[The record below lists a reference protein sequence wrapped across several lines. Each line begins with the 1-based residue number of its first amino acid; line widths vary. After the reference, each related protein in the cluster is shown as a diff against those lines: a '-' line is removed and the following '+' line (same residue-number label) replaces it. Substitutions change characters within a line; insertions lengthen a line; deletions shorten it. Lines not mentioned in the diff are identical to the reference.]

1 MLEEKKE
8 LKKVLSRFDVLFL
21 AIGAMLGWGWVVL
34 SGDWVTSAG
43 SLGAVIA
50 FIIGGLLV
58 IFVGLTYAELAS
70 AMPET
75 GGGLLYVNKAYG
87 KRISFIA
94 SWAMVLGYVSVVTF
108 EAVALP
114 TVVDYI
120 LPDYQSIYLWTIGG
134 WDVYLTWAMIGMG
147 GALIITIINYFGV
160 KTAAVFQS
168 IFTVFIVATGIMLVF
183 GSAFNGDTKNLEP
196 LFING
201 AGGVMAVLIMV
212 PFLFVGFDVIPQ
224 VAEEVNL
231 PFKEIGKLL
240 IFSVVCAVIFYL
252 LITVGVSMALDQ
264 NALLNTKLA
273 TADAMGAVFGSKIF
287 ANVLIFGG
295 LAGIITSWNA
305 FIIGGSRVL
314 YAMAKNEMIPA
325 WFGKVHSKYKT
336 PTNAIMFLGI
346 LSFFAPLLGRP
357 ALVWIVNAGGL
368 GIVVSY
374 LLVSLSFLKL
384 RKTEPNMAR
393 PFRVK
398 NGKVIGSIA
407 VVLSIGFILLY
418 MPGMPAAL
426 VWPYEWLMVLG
437 WTLLGGYFFM
447 RMLFNKYKRDS
458 KENDDIEEE
467 ENIG

>member
-87 KRISFIA
+87 KRIAFIA

-325 WFGKVHSKYKT
+325 WFGKVHPKYKT

>member
-1 MLEEKKE
+1 MGEKK

-43 SLGAVIA
+43 SMGAVIA

-75 GGGLLYVNKAYG
+75 GGGLLYVRKAFG
-87 KRISFIA
+87 KKAAFVA
-94 SWAMVLGYVSVVTF
+94 SWAIILGYVSVVTF

-114 TVVDYI
+114 TVVDYV
-120 LPDYQSIYLWTIGG
+120 LPHYQSIYLWTIAG

-147 GALIITIINYFGV
+147 GALFITIINYFGV

-168 IFTVFIVATGIMLVF
+168 IFTLFIVATGIMLVF
-183 GSAFNGDTKNLEP
+183 GAGFNGDTKNLEP
-196 LFING
+196 FFIDG
-201 AGGVMAVLIMV
+201 IGGVMTVLIMV

-240 IFSVVCAVIFYL
+240 IFSVICAVIFYL
-252 LITVGVSMALDQ
+252 FIALGVSMALNQ
-264 NALLNTKLA
+264 KALLQTKLA
-273 TADAMGAVFGSKIF
+273 TADAMGAVFGSKVF
-287 ANVLIFGG
+287 ANILIFGG

-314 YAMAKNEMIPA
+314 YAMSKEGMIPA
-325 WFGKVHSKYKT
+325 WFGKVHPKYNT
-336 PTNAIMFLGI
+336 PSHSIIFLGM

-357 ALVWIVNAGGL
+357 ALVWIVDAGGL

-374 LLVSLSFLKL
+374 LLVSLSFFIL
-384 RKTEPNMAR
+384 RKRAPKMKR
-393 PFRVK
+393 PFQVK
-398 NGKVIGSIA
+398 NGRVVGSIA
-407 VVLSIGFILLY
+407 IILSIGFIVLY

-426 VWPYEWLMVLG
+426 IWLYEWLMVLG
-437 WTLLGGYFFM
+437 WVTLGGYFFI
-447 RMLFNKYKRDS
+447 RMLLGKYKRNTFKQES
-458 KENDDIEEE
+458 IEEE
-467 ENIG
+467 ENFG

>member
-1 MLEEKKE
+1 MKEKKE

-21 AIGAMLGWGWVVL
+21 AVGAMLGWGWVVL
-34 SGDWVTSAG
+34 SGDWITSAG
-43 SLGAVIA
+43 SMGAVIA
-50 FIIGGLLV
+50 FLIGGLLV

-75 GGGLLYVNKAYG
+75 GGGLFYVRKAFG
-87 KRISFIA
+87 KKAAFVA

-120 LPDYQSIYLWTIGG
+120 LPNYQSIYLWTIGG
-134 WDVYLTWAMIGMG
+134 WDVYLTWAMIGMA
-147 GALIITIINYFGV
+147 GAVLITIINYLGV
-160 KTAAVFQS
+160 KTAAIFQS
-168 IFTVFIVATGIMLVF
+168 IFTIFIVATGIMLVF
-183 GSAFNGDTKNLEP
+183 GAGVNGDTKNLEP
-196 LFING
+196 LFIDG
-201 AGGVMAVLIMV
+201 AGGVMVVLIMV

-252 LITVGVSMALDQ
+252 LIALGVSMALDQ
-264 NALLNTKLA
+264 NALLTTKLA
-273 TADAMGAVFGSKIF
+273 TADAMAAVFGSKIF
-287 ANVLIFGG
+287 ANILIFGG

-325 WFGKVHSKYKT
+325 WFAKVHPKYKT
-336 PTNAIMFLGI
+336 PSNAIIFLGM

-368 GIVVSY
+368 GIVISY
-374 LLVSLSFLKL
+374 LLVSVSFLIL
-384 RKTEPNMAR
+384 RNKEPNLDR
-393 PFRVK
+393 PFKVK
-398 NGKVIGSIA
+398 NGKVFGWIA
-407 VVLSIGFILLY
+407 VILSIGFVLLY

-426 VWPYEWLMVLG
+426 IWPYEWVMILG
-437 WTLLGGYFFM
+437 WTAFGAYFFIRMLLG
-447 RMLFNKYKRDS
+447 KYERKRD
-458 KENDDIEEE
+458 EHIEED

>member
-1 MLEEKKE
+1 MGEKK

-43 SLGAVIA
+43 SMGAVIA

-75 GGGLLYVNKAYG
+75 GGGLLYVRKAFG
-87 KRISFIA
+87 KKAAFVA
-94 SWAMVLGYVSVVTF
+94 SWAIILGYVSVVTF

-114 TVVDYI
+114 TVVDYV
-120 LPDYQSIYLWTIGG
+120 LPHYQSIYLWTIAG

-147 GALIITIINYFGV
+147 GALFITIINYFGV

-168 IFTVFIVATGIMLVF
+168 IFTLFIVATGIMLVF
-183 GSAFNGDTKNLEP
+183 GAGFNGDTKNLEP
-196 LFING
+196 FFIDG
-201 AGGVMAVLIMV
+201 IGGVMTVLIMV

-240 IFSVVCAVIFYL
+240 IFSVICAVIFYL
-252 LITVGVSMALDQ
+252 FIALGVSMALNQ
-264 NALLNTKLA
+264 KALLQTKLA
-273 TADAMGAVFGSKIF
+273 TADAMGAVFGSKVF
-287 ANVLIFGG
+287 ANILIFGG
-295 LAGIITSWNA
+295 LAGIITSWNT

-314 YAMAKNEMIPA
+314 YAMSKEGMIPA
-325 WFGKVHSKYKT
+325 WFGKVHPKYNT
-336 PTNAIMFLGI
+336 PSHSIIFLGM

-357 ALVWIVNAGGL
+357 ALVWIVDAGGL

-374 LLVSLSFLKL
+374 LLVSLSFFIL
-384 RKTEPNMAR
+384 RKRAPKMKR
-393 PFRVK
+393 PFQVK
-398 NGKVIGSIA
+398 NGRVVGSIA
-407 VVLSIGFILLY
+407 IILSIGFIVLY

-426 VWPYEWLMVLG
+426 IWPYEWLMVLG
-437 WTLLGGYFFM
+437 WVTLGGYFFI
-447 RMLFNKYKRDS
+447 RMLLGKYKRNTFKQES
-458 KENDDIEEE
+458 IEEE
-467 ENIG
+467 ENFG

>member
-1 MLEEKKE
+1 MEEKKE

-75 GGGLLYVNKAYG
+75 GGGLLYVKKAFG
-87 KRISFIA
+87 KKSAFIA

-120 LPDYQSIYLWTIGG
+120 LPDYQSIYLWTVGG

-201 AGGVMAVLIMV
+201 AGGIMAVLIMV

-240 IFSVVCAVIFYL
+240 IFSVVCAVVFYL

-287 ANVLIFGG
+287 ANILIFGG
-295 LAGIITSWNA
+295 LAGIVTSWNA

-325 WFGKVHSKYKT
+325 WFGKVHPKYKT
-336 PTNAIMFLGI
+336 PTNAIIFLGM

-426 VWPYEWLMVLG
+426 VWPYEWLMILG

>member
-1 MLEEKKE
+1 MEEKKE

-43 SLGAVIA
+43 SIGAVIA
-50 FIIGGLLV
+50 FVIGGLLV

-75 GGGLLYVNKAYG
+75 GGGLLYVKKAFG
-87 KRISFIA
+87 KKSAFIA

-120 LPDYQSIYLWTIGG
+120 LPNYQSIYLWTIGG

-147 GALIITIINYFGV
+147 GALLITIINYFGV

-168 IFTVFIVATGIMLVF
+168 IFTIFIVATGIMLVF
-183 GSAFNGDTKNLEP
+183 GSSFNGDTKNLEP
-196 LFING
+196 FFING

-240 IFSVVCAVIFYL
+240 IFSVVCAVVFYL

-287 ANVLIFGG
+287 ANILIFGG
-295 LAGIITSWNA
+295 LAGIVTSWNA

-325 WFGKVHSKYKT
+325 WFGKVHPKYKT
-336 PTNAIMFLGI
+336 PTNAIIFLGM

-398 NGKVIGSIA
+398 NGKVVGSIA
-407 VVLSIGFILLY
+407 VILSIGFILLY

-426 VWPYEWLMVLG
+426 IWPYEWLMVLG
-437 WTLLGGYFFM
+437 WTVLGGYFFM
-447 RMLFNKYKRDS
+447 RMLFDKYKNNS
-458 KENDDIEEE
+458 NENEDIEEE

>member
-1 MLEEKKE
+1 MEEKKE

-43 SLGAVIA
+43 SIGAVIA
-50 FIIGGLLV
+50 FVIGGLLV

-70 AMPET
+70 AMPKT
-75 GGGLLYVNKAYG
+75 GGGLLYVKKAFG
-87 KRISFIA
+87 KKSAFIA

-120 LPDYQSIYLWTIGG
+120 LPNYQSIYLWTIGG

-147 GALIITIINYFGV
+147 GALLITIINYFGV

-168 IFTVFIVATGIMLVF
+168 IFTIFIVATGIMLVF
-183 GSAFNGDTKNLEP
+183 GSSFNGDTKNLEP
-196 LFING
+196 FFING

-231 PFKEIGKLL
+231 PFEEIGKLL
-240 IFSVVCAVIFYL
+240 IFSVVCAVVFYL

-287 ANVLIFGG
+287 ANILIFGG
-295 LAGIITSWNA
+295 LAGIVTSWNA

-325 WFGKVHSKYKT
+325 WFGKVHPKYKT
-336 PTNAIMFLGI
+336 PTNAIMFLGM

-398 NGKVIGSIA
+398 NGKVVGSIA
-407 VVLSIGFILLY
+407 VILSIGFILLY

-426 VWPYEWLMVLG
+426 IWPYEWLMVLG
-437 WTLLGGYFFM
+437 WTILGGYFFM
-447 RMLFNKYKRDS
+447 RMLFDKYKNNS
-458 KENDDIEEE
+458 NENEDIEEE